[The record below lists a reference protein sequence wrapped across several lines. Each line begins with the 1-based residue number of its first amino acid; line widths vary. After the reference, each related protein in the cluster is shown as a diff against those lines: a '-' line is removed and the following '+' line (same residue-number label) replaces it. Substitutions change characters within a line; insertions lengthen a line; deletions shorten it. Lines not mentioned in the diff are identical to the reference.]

1 MSEGTIEQSGHSG
14 EALYNILP
22 AALSKHDEVWQ
33 DAEKARQLRSRLIEI
48 LNVPIE
54 ILGGGMSWR
63 GFSVRQDPLN
73 GRTAPRS
80 VVGTSSGFDS
90 PAALLTAF
98 LSILKLV

>member
-1 MSEGTIEQSGHSG
+1 MSEGTIEQSGHFG
-14 EALYNILP
+14 EALYNILL

-54 ILGGGMSWR
+54 IPGGRDG
-63 GFSVRQDPLN
+63 GVLPY
-73 GRTAPRS
+73 GRPTW
-80 VVGTSSGFDS
+80 VGTSSGFDS